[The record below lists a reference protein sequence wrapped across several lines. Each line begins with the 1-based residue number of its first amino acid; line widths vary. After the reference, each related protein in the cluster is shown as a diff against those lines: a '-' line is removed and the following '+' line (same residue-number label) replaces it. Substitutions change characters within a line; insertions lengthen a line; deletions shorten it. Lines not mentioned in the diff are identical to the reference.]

1 MRAVSIKVDA
11 ELGVAGLIFRARCGC
26 RLDPDQRQG
35 GSRASLAERNHP
47 SQRSSPCDR
56 PGHCAGAKDT
66 KDNSAA
72 AGKEAHSVSLE
83 LSPEQVKKI
92 AIAKEL
98 GKLSLAVRSAVEQRD
113 AGDAGTMSGC
123 DVSPEIAGQNAIAS
137 ESATVVV
144 YAGDKAK
151 EYSVPKHDTG
161 AAAFGCDSTRKIAGR
176 GAGSDER
183 TATRARTNSRVE
195 GNL

>member
-1 MRAVSIKVDA
+1 V
-11 ELGVAGLIFRARCGC
+11 
-26 RLDPDQRQG
+26 Q
-35 GSRASLAERNHP
+35 
-47 SQRSSPCDR
+47 
-56 PGHCAGAKDT
+56 GAKDN

-72 AGKEAHSVSLE
+72 AGRETHSVSLE

-113 AGDAGTMSGC
+113 QGDAGAMSGC

-137 ESATVVV
+137 GSATVVV

-151 EYSVPKHDTG
+151 EFSVPKHDAG
-161 AAAFGCDSTRKIAGR
+161 AFGCDPTRKVAER
-176 GAGSDER
+176 GAGFANLNSD
-183 TATRARTNSRVE
+183 AGKN
-195 GNL
+195 